1 MYVFKSKLQER
12 EGHSPSP
19 DIAFGILITPTA
31 IVLTRDNLPI
41 AEFAIHRK

>member
-1 MYVFKSKLQER
+1 MYIFKSKLPER

-19 DIAFGILITPTA
+19 DIAFGILITLTA